1 MLVWKRVLRKFPLE
15 FRLQTVM
22 SEMQFRPR
30 VDHQKQKLTE
40 APKALVLSTMLFLSS
55 TTALASIASPCFAM
69 KTQADYAT
77 EKKVYDLVTKAES
90 LSSSHDYV
98 AAEKAL
104 RDALACGP
112 SSYSVN
118 IRLDLADCYRDQ
130 KKYSEAIA
138 ETEIALKL
146 DPNESSA
153 IYRAALIYNDMNKT
167 DECLDKLRAYI
178 RVTKDQGMKKQ
189 AQDFLQKVG
198 AFADLNK
205 ASKLVESRDYKE
217 ALKYL
222 DSETLKDPSPY
233 SATVHSCKSFAYRAI
248 GQSEKAIVEG
258 KKALELDPTDKN
270 CMYNLAI
277 AYQDLAKF
285 DEAIACL
292 KKYASMETDT
302 TARNSAETFMHEL
315 EVDRKQFNL
324 EDNKRPDYLEQLRSQ
339 KHVVAWPEAR
349 LPLRVYIAPGTGV
362 KGFQNSFPSF
372 VPKALDAWCLA
383 SGKKINYVMTKDK
396 SKADIKVSWTKDR
409 LFGNDNDRLKT
420 GITHLS
426 TENQRITNADVEIR
440 TVDPFNPERNV
451 ESGECA
457 SVVMHELGH
466 ALGLGHSTY
475 IYDVMY
481 FRSSTKQTGEPT
493 KRDNNTLALLYKNHP
508 GVEFVA
514 KAAPSTTGAIT
525 YLPPPTF
532 MPPKLTGTK
541 KIVPPLFMPPPL
553 VSQKKLQP
561 PLFVPPP
568 LQKTAATASENKPA
582 ASSKKT
588 HESRDALLFVPAP
601 VKKKS
606 PPSPQ
611 LFVPP
616 PLKRG
621 G

>member
-1 MLVWKRVLRKFPLE
+1 ML
-15 FRLQTVM
+15 
-22 SEMQFRPR
+22 
-30 VDHQKQKLTE
+30 
-40 APKALVLSTMLFLSS
+40 
-55 TTALASIASPCFAM
+55 ALATATSFAIVAPPCLAI
-69 KTQADYAT
+69 KTHSDYAT
-77 EKKVYDLVTKAES
+77 EKRVYDLLTKAES
-90 LSSSHDYV
+90 LNSSHDYV

-104 RDALACGP
+104 REALACGA
-112 SSYSVN
+112 SSYAVN
-118 IRLDLADCYRDQ
+118 IRLDLADCYRGQ
-130 KKYSEAIA
+130 KKYSEALA
-138 ETEIALKL
+138 ETENALKL

-153 IYRAALIYNDMNKT
+153 LYTAALIYNDMNKT

-178 RVTKDQGMKKQ
+178 RATKDQGMKKQ

-198 AFADLNK
+198 AFSDLNK
-205 ASKLVESRDYKE
+205 AAKLLERRKYKE

-248 GQSEKAIVEG
+248 GQSEKAIAEG
-258 KKALELDPTDKN
+258 TKAIELDPTDKN
-270 CMYNLAI
+270 CVYNLAI

-285 DEAIACL
+285 DDAIASL
-292 KKYASMETDT
+292 KKYAAMETDS
-302 TARNSAETFMHEL
+302 TARKSAETFMHEL
-315 EVDRKQFNL
+315 EVDRKQFDL
-324 EDNKRPDYLEQLRSQ
+324 EDNKKPDYFTQLRSQ
-339 KHVVAWPEAR
+339 KHAVAWSEAR

-362 KGFQNSFPSF
+362 KGFQTSFPSF

-383 SGKKINYVMTKDK
+383 SGKKINYVMTTDR
-396 SKADIKVSWTKDR
+396 SKADIKVSWTKDP
-409 LFGNDNDRLKT
+409 LVGNDNDRLKA

-426 TENQRITNADVEIR
+426 TLNQTITNADVEIR
-440 TVDPFNPERNV
+440 TVDPYSPEKDV

-493 KRDNNTLALLYKNHP
+493 KRDNNTLALLYRNHP
-508 GVEFVA
+508 TVEFVA
-514 KAAPSTTGAIT
+514 KAVPSTTSTIT

-553 VSQKKLQP
+553 VSRKKLQP
-561 PLFVPPP
+561 PLFTPPP
-568 LQKTAATASENKPA
+568 LQKTAAPAISEARPVPN
-582 ASSKKT
+582 SKRS
-588 HESRDALLFVPAP
+588 HESRDALLFVPP
-601 VKKKS
+601 PLKKRS
-606 PPSPQ
+606 PPTPQ